1 MWSGGNLPLVPR
13 LKDPRADAAL
23 ERDGYAVLDGFLDPS
38 EIAHL
43 TGVFRSHDS
52 PTHRAPFSASVL
64 SDDVSY
70 RTAVDR
76 EIKAVLRDKVDA
88 VFDGYRHCFSN
99 FVVKAPSRRE
109 GEVPVHQDIT
119 FVDETRHLSLGI
131 FAPLVSTN
139 PDNGCLFVAP
149 GSHRL
154 NGGPRGIGTRHPYEG
169 VKLRLKPVPM
179 KAGSVM
185 IFSQKL
191 FHASRPNRTKVT
203 RVVVGGLFV
212 PREAQLYCYYHASP
226 EQLEV
231 YEVDDMFYTRYI
243 YRTRPEGVPRV
254 GVVDYWYERIAG

>member
-1 MWSGGNLPLVPR
+1 LPFVAL
-13 LKDPRADAAL
+13 LNDPRADAAL
-23 ERDGYAVLDGFLDPS
+23 ERDGYAVVDGFLDRGD
-38 EIAHL
+38 IAQL
-43 TGVFRSHDS
+43 MDVFRSNDS
-52 PTHRAPFSASVL
+52 PTHHAPFSASVL
-64 SDDVSY
+64 SDDVQY
-70 RTAVDR
+70 RAAVDR

-99 FVVKAPSRRE
+99 FVVKAPSRTA

-119 FVDETRHLSLGI
+119 FVDETRYLSLGI
-131 FAPLVSTN
+131 FAPLVDTT
-139 PDNGCLFVAP
+139 PGNGCLLVAP

-154 NGGPRGIGTRHPYEG
+154 NGGPRAVGTRHPYEG
-169 VKLRLKPVPM
+169 VTLPLQPVPM

-191 FHASRPNRTKVT
+191 FHASQPNRSKVT

-231 YEVDDMFYTRYI
+231 YAVDDLFYTRYI

-254 GVVDYWYERIAG
+254 GVVDYWYDRIAG